1 MSFAERTQTHQP
13 IHRLEGYDADGF
25 LCHLLLQ
32 CAPARLQAYLAATE
46 DGPADPTAFGAVIAR
61 GFGALPDEA

>member
-1 MSFAERTQTHQP
+1 MSFAQRTQAHQP

-32 CAPARLQAYLAATE
+32 CAPARLQAFLAATE
-46 DGPADPTAFGAVIAR
+46 EGPVDPARFGAVIAHN
-61 GFGALPDEA
+61 FGALPEEA